1 MSLSTN
7 VRPARTAPWHVW
19 VVAILTLLWNGAG
32 LYTIV
37 MAQMGRVPDLDASET
52 AYYSQQPLWLVI
64 ATDLALLSAVAA
76 AVALLLRSRSAVWLF
91 ALSLIAIVVDNV
103 YDLAAKTS
111 LALVDPGWRNLTVTV
126 VIVAAL
132 QLAYAWAMKKR
143 TVLR

>member
-1 MSLSTN
+1 M
-7 VRPARTAPWHVW
+7 
-19 VVAILTLLWNGAG
+19 
-32 LYTIV
+32 YTIV

-76 AVALLLRSRSAVWLF
+76 AVALLLRSRAAVWLF